1 MNNQNDCRLPT
12 IFIYLKK
19 NCYLLSDRELRLS
32 LSLSEELLL
41 DELPAELRLSL
52 LVFEGA
58 EILRVSLLR
67 PEFSVR
73 TFDGAEGRFMFARLP
88 EEDDSLLTPSLLP
101 SLMEGR
107 LSDRDSIVRLLDP
120 LRTSFTGVK
129 RMELPFERTSGA
141 VLRRLLSL
149 SRFSVSILLLS
160 SRRTFSFLRLLSFS
174 VRPVVTLAPSI
185 RIRFSTETL
194 FLLDELPLRF
204 E

>member
-1 MNNQNDCRLPT
+1 VNNQNDCRLPT

-88 EEDDSLLTPSLLP
+88 EEDDSLLTTSLLP

-107 LSDRDSIVRLLDP
+107 LSDRDSIVRLLDS

-141 VLRRLLSL
+141 VWRRLLSRPGSL
-149 SRFSVSILLLS
+149 FQFFCYLTTNILVSAAIIILCTASCYIGTFNPNSVLYK
-160 SRRTFSFLRLLSFS
+160 
-174 VRPVVTLAPSI
+174 
-185 RIRFSTETL
+185 TL

>member
-88 EEDDSLLTPSLLP
+88 EEDDSLLTVSNP
-101 SLMEGR
+101 
-107 LSDRDSIVRLLDP
+107 
-120 LRTSFTGVK
+120 FT
-129 RMELPFERTSGA
+129 E
-141 VLRRLLSL
+141 
-149 SRFSVSILLLS
+149 
-160 SRRTFSFLRLLSFS
+160 
-174 VRPVVTLAPSI
+174 
-185 RIRFSTETL
+185 
-194 FLLDELPLRF
+194 
-204 E
+204 